1 MALPPPLAVQV
12 GSCLAQDGDGDPVR
26 TPGLSEPEDAPLLS
40 RSPRKAYSGTDP
52 GCRVRRREEWL
63 ASREEEARSAA
74 AVAFGRASRSSA
86 AALVAASALV
96 ALGSEIGLLGG
107 DDAAHAVVRPHS
119 NATVD
124 ESGWCGVLRVWTK
137 VNSVLVISCTV
148 SMCVRTSVPS
158 VVNMAAAFLFV
169 LACSFWGFYGMWL
182 LFSHLLSVI
191 FGAVAGIVTAYNV
204 CRRTDVSMRMSA
216 VYSCGAAGVVIFCM
230 DYFLT
235 PADVGSE
242 DALGCEKLLTNV
254 RWICIS
260 FAFCIPI
267 PILGVFVHGL
277 YQVVQERMRALD
289 HPTLDSIAPA
299 RKLSDAD
306 AVAQLRTE
314 AYTEDCPI
322 CTDHFRPGD
331 KVRLLQ
337 CKHAF
342 HTSCVDP
349 WFIENRH
356 TTCPTCRVDIQLP
369 RSAEYDWA

>member
-124 ESGWCGVLRVWTK
+124 ESGWCGVLKLWSS
-137 VNSVLVISCTV
+137 NYSLLLSALFLMMCTRGRY
-148 SMCVRTSVPS
+148 SA
-158 VVNMAAAFLFV
+158 VVGTMQLGT
-169 LACSFWGFYGMWL
+169 LALTVVWGFYGMWL

-216 VYSCGAAGVVIFCM
+216 VYCLALAGAVTWGTSLI
-230 DYFLT
+230 
-235 PADVGSE
+235 PAPDQTDFG
-242 DALGCEKLLTNV
+242 GCEQSWMQA
-254 RWICIS
+254 RWLV
-260 FAFCIPI
+260 
-267 PILGVFVHGL
+267 LGFSVCVPLPMIALALRHL
-277 YQVVQERMRALD
+277 YTVVEERLNCVD
-289 HPTLDSIAPA
+289 EETLGRIAPA

>member
-216 VYSCGAAGVVIFCM
+216 VYCLALAGAVTWGTSLI
-230 DYFLT
+230 
-235 PADVGSE
+235 PAPDQTDFG
-242 DALGCEKLLTNV
+242 GCEQSWMQA
-254 RWICIS
+254 RWLV
-260 FAFCIPI
+260 
-267 PILGVFVHGL
+267 LGFSVCVPLPMIALALRHL
-277 YQVVQERMRALD
+277 YTVVEERLNCVD
-289 HPTLDSIAPA
+289 EETLGRIAPA

>member
-124 ESGWCGVLRVWTK
+124 ESGWCGVLKLWSS
-137 VNSVLVISCTV
+137 NYSLLLSALFLMMCTRGRY
-148 SMCVRTSVPS
+148 SA
-158 VVNMAAAFLFV
+158 VVGTMQLGT
-169 LACSFWGFYGMWL
+169 LALTVVWGFYGMWL